1 MIGYAADMRFV
12 WFAML
17 FGACTSAPPAADA
30 PAPQHALGMNDLS
43 MLLPLP
49 TDAST
54 PVLSQVDPLVQTDWF
69 QDFIIGRGDLGPRN
83 GTTYTDEQFQVVALR
98 FDVCDRSTIGPCPAN
113 VDGRLR
119 LIVQPVQDVNG
130 AITTV
135 DVAGH
140 LFYPIPAADLASVV
154 DQLRDLAALQDV
166 DSDPLEVL
174 PAADNAEYMTK
185 LKALVL
191 AYARPDNLVRITT
204 AGQVA
209 NATPF
214 EWNFREIDWD
224 GSEFTETPI
233 PEVGIVQQS
242 IQLTDGDTT
251 YETGP
256 GDLAD
261 TPIGIALAMQGANF
275 GTATQANR
283 MLAGDALAQVLN
295 PTLNDAVNTQCITC
309 HVANYLGVYRSQELG
324 VDPTALPSWYQSTR
338 NIATMKFDVN
348 EPDAIRN
355 FGYVDALPVISQ
367 RIANDTAHALD
378 DVDRLF
384 PAR

>member
-1 MIGYAADMRFV
+1 
-12 WFAML
+12 
-17 FGACTSAPPAADA
+17 
-30 PAPQHALGMNDLS
+30 
-43 MLLPLP
+43 
-49 TDAST
+49 
-54 PVLSQVDPLVQTDWF
+54 
-69 QDFIIGRGDLGPRN
+69 
-83 GTTYTDEQFQVVALR
+83 
-98 FDVCDRSTIGPCPAN
+98 
-113 VDGRLR
+113 
-119 LIVQPVQDVNG
+119 
-130 AITTV
+130 
-135 DVAGH
+135 
-140 LFYPIPAADLASVV
+140 
-154 DQLRDLAALQDV
+154 
-166 DSDPLEVL
+166 
-174 PAADNAEYMTK
+174 
-185 LKALVL
+185 VL

-224 GSEFTETPI
+224 GSEFNETPI

-261 TPIGIALAMQGANF
+261 APVGIALAMQGANF
-275 GTATQANR
+275 GTATPANR

-309 HVANYLGVYRSQELG
+309 HVSNYLSVYRSQELG
-324 VDPTALPSWYQSTR
+324 VAPTALPSWYQSTR
-338 NIATMKFDVN
+338 NIATKLDVN
-348 EPDAIRN
+348 ESTQIRN
-355 FGYVDALPVISQ
+355 LGYVDALPVISQ
-367 RIANDTAHALD
+367 RVANDTAHALD